1 MFDEKIK
8 ELQAIIANLNSKI
21 ASKTA
26 EVKAALNAD
35 DLDKARTIK
44 AEVENAKADLASA
57 KTDLKLFED
66 MMNVGGAE
74 GKLVK
79 R

>member
-26 EVKAALNAD
+26 EVKAYHNSDYLTIPIQNP
-35 DLDKARTIK
+35 RT
-44 AEVENAKADLASA
+44 
-57 KTDLKLFED
+57 
-66 MMNVGGAE
+66 
-74 GKLVK
+74 
-79 R
+79 